1 MIKYPVFN
9 EEYSTDE
16 SIDHFIT
23 RLKRVTDKYQK
34 ERFLNKKNVD
44 FSKMYYGKV
53 NTSDFQITRY
63 ITYGNSMNPEIV
75 GVLKNDGEKTIISI
89 RFQIKKDI
97 KKLSLGLALFSFFAL
112 IFSIAIDINNI
123 VNGKF
128 SVVFLAPLLLLICS
142 VLIVKFGF
150 KFEIENAKDDISKFI
165 YYEHLNG

>member
-1 MIKYPVFN
+1 MKLFPIN
-9 EEYSTDE
+9 EEEYIVDE
-16 SIDHFIT
+16 SIEQFIK
-23 RLKRVTDKYQK
+23 RLSIVTDRYQQ

-44 FSKMYYGKV
+44 FSKLYYGKV

-97 KKLSLGLALFSFFAL
+97 KKLSLGLVLFSFFAL
-112 IFSIAIDINNI
+112 ILALAIDINNI

-128 SVVFLAPLLLLICS
+128 SVVFLAPLFVLICS
-142 VLIVKFGF
+142 ILIVKFGF
-150 KFEIENAKDDISKFI
+150 KFEIKNAKDDIRKFI

>member
-1 MIKYPVFN
+1 MRIYPVI
-9 EEYSTDE
+9 EYEYSTDE
-16 SIDHFIT
+16 SIEHFLT
-23 RLKRVTDKYQK
+23 RLKSVSDRYQK

-44 FSKMYYGKV
+44 FSKLYYGRV

-97 KKLSLGLALFSFFAL
+97 KKLSLGLVLFSFFAL

-128 SVVFLAPLLLLICS
+128 SAVFLAPLFVLISS
-142 VLIVKFGF
+142 VLIIKFGF
-150 KFEIENAKDDISKFI
+150 NFEIENAKDDIRNFI
-165 YYEHLNG
+165 YNNHLNG